1 MFNPGGLTRARV
13 LLIEAGGGTLFRWQR
28 GALRLFER
36 YTSHPADLMRFEN
49 LLHKESKVP
58 FIIVIDCIEE
68 DFRIETF
75 AHVTGSDRAKMLERK
90 LSFAFRNTPYKIARV
105 VGREKEGRKDDRV
118 LLTALTKAEL
128 VDPWITR
135 ILKEKLAILCV
146 TSAAYMME
154 LLAVSLQLRSKPHV
168 LLVNIE
174 SGTGMRQTYL
184 QKGRVIFSRLT
195 PITER
200 LQEDLTG
207 MVQQQSLQTRKYL
220 ERIKQ
225 VPYDTLLPVH
235 MLNYGDLT
243 FALPEATEADL
254 LSFQQA
260 DAHRLIP
267 ESSLELKEL
276 EVGPLAVSL
285 VQALRGKGL
294 KNVYAS
300 AVQRRFQLLN
310 NINKSM
316 YAAAA
321 TLALGAVGVV
331 APTISETLAL
341 WEQEQSTIQRTL
353 PLQQQ
358 YEQLRASFP
367 ETPIESSTMA
377 LVVSTHDVLSRQTHD
392 PTEILQL
399 IGHAMETVPSMQLR
413 SIDWELTP
421 RPLTET
427 EAMALVTPISGAEAF
442 LHYSLKNSRTD
453 LVLAISGLV
462 QNAPD
467 FRSARNDILRFI
479 NAVEATSGIRVEPIE
494 MPVEVRSDTRV
505 VTRVDDELVNAPFV
519 LRIVK
524 SGVEGA
530 MP

>member
-13 LLIEAGGGTLFRWQR
+13 LLIEAGGVTLFRWQR

-225 VPYDTLLPVH
+225 IPYDTLLPVH

-260 DAHRLIP
+260 DVHKLIP
-267 ESSLELKEL
+267 GSSLELKEL

-300 AVQRRFQLLN
+300 AGQRRFHLLN

-316 YAAAA
+316 YVAAA
-321 TLALGAVGVV
+321 TLVLGVGGAV
-331 APTISETLAL
+331 APTISETVAL
-341 WEQEQSTIQRTL
+341 WEQEQSTLQRTQ
-353 PLQQQ
+353 PLMQQ

-377 LVVSTHDVLSRQTHD
+377 LVVSTYDVLARQAHD
-392 PTEILQL
+392 PSEMLQL
-399 IGHAMETVPSMQLR
+399 IGQAMESVPSMQLR
-413 SIDWELTP
+413 SLDWDLTA
-421 RPLTET
+421 RPLTDQDR
-427 EAMALVTPISGAEAF
+427 AGLVAPLEGAGELLRF
-442 LHYSLKNSRTD
+442 SLKNNRTD
-453 LVLAISGLV
+453 LVLAISGVV

-467 FRSARNDILRFI
+467 FRTARDDVLRFI
-479 NAVEATSGIRVEPIE
+479 AAVESTPGIRVEQVE
-494 MPVEVRSDTRV
+494 MPVEVRSDAIV
-505 VTRVDDELVNAPFV
+505 VTRVDDELVNAPFA
-519 LRIVK
+519 LRVIK
-524 SGVEGA
+524 SDVEGA
-530 MP
+530 AP